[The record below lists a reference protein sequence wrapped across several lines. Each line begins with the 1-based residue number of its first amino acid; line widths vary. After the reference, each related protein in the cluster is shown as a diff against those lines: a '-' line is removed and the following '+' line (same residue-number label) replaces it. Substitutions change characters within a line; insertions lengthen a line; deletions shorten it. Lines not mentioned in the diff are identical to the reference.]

1 VITRNSL
8 HKLNCNIFFGLTLV
22 LFVAVAPSC
31 RGKREAVSAREPVA
45 TRVVE
50 SEGIKDIKFG
60 YLYYDGCNERMKGN
74 LQQALK
80 LFEDCQKIYPLNAA
94 AAYELGTIYKLLGN
108 HEKAVVNAKL
118 CADAEPKNEWYQELL
133 IQSYKGTKQY
143 KQAIQVRENLVKNF
157 PDRNEFKEDLA
168 TEYAAT
174 GQYDRSYKLYEQ
186 LEKSYGANEQITL
199 NKVKLLKSQNKIS
212 EAEQELIKLLKTS
225 PNNITYHAYL
235 AEFYEEQN
243 AIEKAKAVYDNMA
256 KMEPNN
262 PQVNLALSDYY
273 TSKNKPAEAF
283 TYLKK
288 AFESSELDLGI
299 KSNIL
304 TEYYNTAERGNAT
317 AKTEG
322 LELSGVLMK
331 LYPNAT
337 ESNGIYADF
346 LRLDNKNKEAAI
358 YYYKAAI
365 NEKRNYRIWKNLL
378 FIDNELGYNDS
389 LEHHSAMC
397 MDLFPSLPE
406 GYLFNG
412 VANSQLKN
420 YSKAVVSLK
429 DGLEFVSGNKAYS
442 LDFLRSLGDAYYY
455 VKDYSKSD
463 KAFDEALKLDA
474 DNTYVLNNYAYFLSL
489 RNENLDK
496 AEKFSKRA
504 NELRPGDLSYMD
516 TYGWILYM
524 QKKFPD
530 AEVWLSKAAAGSPKD
545 PTVLEHYGDVLY
557 RLNKT
562 TEALQQWNL
571 AKNAGAKSEVL
582 LKKIKEKRMND

>member
-1 VITRNSL
+1 ML
-8 HKLNCNIFFGLTLV
+8 FGALAL
-22 LFVAVAPSC
+22 SC
-31 RGKREAVSAREPVA
+31 RSKREAVSAREPVA
-45 TRVVE
+45 KIPEE
-50 SEGIKDIKFG
+50 SEGIKDAKFG
-60 YLYYDGCNERMKGN
+60 YLYYEGCNERMKGN

-80 LFEDCQKIYPLNAA
+80 IFEQCQKIYPLNAA
-94 AAYELGTIYKLLGN
+94 AAYELGTVYKLLGN
-108 HEKAVVNAKL
+108 HEKALVNAKL
-118 CADAEPKNEWYQELL
+118 CAESEPKNEWYQELL
-133 IQSYKGTKQY
+133 IHCYKGDKKY
-143 KQAIQVRENLVKNF
+143 KQAIQVRENLVKIF

-168 TEYAAT
+168 TEYAVN
-174 GQYDRSYKLYEQ
+174 GEYDRSYKLYEQ
-186 LEKSYGANEQITL
+186 LEKSYGNNEQITL

-212 EAEQELIKLLKTS
+212 EAEKELTKCVNAN
-225 PNNITYHAYL
+225 PNNITYYAYL

-243 AIEKAKAVYDNMA
+243 NIEKAKEVYDNMA
-256 KMEPNN
+256 KLEPNN

-273 TSKNKPAEAF
+273 TAKNKKEEAF
-283 TYLKK
+283 IYIKK
-288 AFESSELDLGI
+288 AFESFELDLTV

-304 TEYYNTAERGNAT
+304 TEYYNNAERGDT
-317 AKTEG
+317 KAKTNG
-322 LELSGVLMK
+322 LELAQIVLK

-346 LRLDNKNKEAAI
+346 LRLDAKNKEAAI
-358 YYYKAAI
+358 YYYKAAV

-378 FIDNELGYNDS
+378 FIDNELNQYDS
-389 LEHHSAMC
+389 LEHHSTMC

-420 YSKAVVSLK
+420 YSKAVVSLNE
-429 DGLEFVSGNKAYS
+429 GLEFVSGNKTYS
-442 LDFLRSLGDAYYY
+442 LDFWRALGDAYFYI
-455 VKDYSKSD
+455 KDYSKSD
-463 KAFDEALKLDA
+463 KAFDEALKIDV

-496 AEKFSKRA
+496 AEKYSKRA

-557 RLNKT
+557 RLNKPL
-562 TEALQQWNL
+562 EALEQWNL
-571 AKNAGAKSEVL
+571 AKNAGGKSAEL
-582 LKKIKEKRMND
+582 LKKIKEKRLND